1 METEYLLKS
10 VIASL
15 VRHALTG
22 VAGYFVARNL
32 ITHEQGEGLIVAAIA
47 AAIAIAWALWNKYK
61 LGEKIRVALALPSG
75 ATPAQL
81 ERAVEVKNDAG
92 KLQAVAAE
100 VRAERAG
107 PTL

>member
-1 METEYLLKS
+1 MDNEHLFKS

-22 VAGYFVARNL
+22 IAGYFTYKGLLTNDQ
-32 ITHEQGEGLIVAAIA
+32 TEGLIVAAISGV
-47 AAIAIAWALWNKYK
+47 IAIVWALWNKYK
-61 LGEKIRVALALPSG
+61 IGEKIAVALALPSG

-81 ERAVEVKNDAG
+81 DKAVEVKDEPV
-92 KLQAVAAE
+92 KLKAVAAE

-107 PTL
+107 TQL